1 MAHKFG
7 GIWTQKKLEVL
18 ESYLQFY
25 SQALKNQ
32 PFTLHYA
39 DAFAGTGTHV
49 PDLDE
54 RGESLIPMDELRGS
68 ATTALNVLPG
78 FARYHFN
85 DLNPEHTR
93 ELRRIQDDF
102 PRRNINVYEL
112 DANLFVPEFC
122 RNLGSKDRA
131 VLLLDPYSTQLNW
144 ATIECAARSEKVDV
158 WLLFPISAVLRM
170 TPTGGVREDWV
181 KKLDLLLGTTLWQDA
196 LYKPVDIP
204 PMDDLFG
211 AAQPTTPKERVNPK
225 ALEAWVTERLK
236 TIFGWVAPP
245 LWLKRNGSPLFLFY
259 FAISNKNPKAIGLAN
274 RVASQILKKHGS

>member
-54 RGESLIPMDELRGS
+54 QGDQLIPMDELRGS
-68 ATTALNVLPG
+68 VVTALNVVPG
-78 FARYHFN
+78 FGKYHFN
-85 DLNPEHTR
+85 DLNSEHAR
-93 ELRRIQDDF
+93 ELRRIQAEF
-102 PRRNINVYEL
+102 PERNINVYEM
-112 DANLFVPEFC
+112 DANFFVPEFC
-122 RNLGSKDRA
+122 RNLGPNDRA

-144 ATIECAARSEKVDV
+144 ATIEYAARSQKVDV

-170 TPTGGVREDWV
+170 TPTGGVKEEWV
-181 KKLDLLLGTTLWQDA
+181 KKLNLLLGTNLWQDA
-196 LYKPVDIP
+196 LYKQVDLP
-204 PMDDLFG
+204 PIDDLFG
-211 AAQPTTPKERVNPK
+211 TEHSESPKERVNPK
-225 ALEAWVTERLK
+225 ALESWVTDRLN
-236 TIFGWVAPP
+236 TIFGAVAPP

-259 FAISNKNPKAIGLAN
+259 FAISSKNPKAIGLAK